1 MRKKRHEAE
10 AFGLSFLDVI
20 TSAFGAMILLLL
32 IAKPGEDPTV
42 AERFESQTGVVA
54 DLQARLYEIR
64 GQANVLGRDLAAK
77 REQLSTAK
85 EKTARWESELSLLQ
99 HQEGKK
105 KEEASADAAPK
116 ERLQLVLQELTEEMQ
131 RLLAQRR
138 RVKND
143 LIAGI
148 PVDSEY
154 IIFVI
159 DTSGSM
165 FQMAWQRMIKEM
177 VAVLEAY
184 PQVKGIQILND
195 MGGYMFSSYGEQEWI
210 PDTPARRRV
219 ILERLRT
226 WNPFSNS
233 SPVEGIEKAIR
244 AFYRPDRKISIYV
257 FGDDFTGPS
266 IHQVIAEVDRLNP
279 KNSDGNPQIRIHAV
293 GFPVQFANP
302 YQQVT
307 GMRFAAL
314 MRELAHR
321 NRGTF
326 VGLNDF
332 RIGN

>member
-1 MRKKRHEAE
+1 MRKKRREGE
-10 AFGLSFLDVI
+10 VFNLSFLDVI
-20 TSAFGAMILLLL
+20 TTGFGAMILLLL
-32 IAKPGEDPTV
+32 IAKPGEKPTETIEPQ
-42 AERFESQTGVVA
+42 AEGVA
-54 DLQARLYEIR
+54 DLASQLFEIR
-64 GQANVLGRDLAAK
+64 AQAKALNRDLEAK
-77 REQLSTAK
+77 RKQLSTRK
-85 EKTARWESELSLLQ
+85 EKTAQLKSELAVLKRQ
-99 HQEGKK
+99 AGKE
-105 KEEASADAAPK
+105 KEEVTAEAAQK
-116 ERLQLVLQELTEEMQ
+116 EKLQLAVQALTEEMQ
-131 RLLAQRR
+131 RLQAQRR

-177 VAVLEAY
+177 AAVLDAY
-184 PQVKGIQILND
+184 PQVKGIQILSD

-244 AFYRPDRKISIYV
+244 AFYRPNRKISIYV

-279 KNSDGNPQIRIHAV
+279 KNSDGSSQIRIHAV

-314 MRELAHR
+314 MRELARR